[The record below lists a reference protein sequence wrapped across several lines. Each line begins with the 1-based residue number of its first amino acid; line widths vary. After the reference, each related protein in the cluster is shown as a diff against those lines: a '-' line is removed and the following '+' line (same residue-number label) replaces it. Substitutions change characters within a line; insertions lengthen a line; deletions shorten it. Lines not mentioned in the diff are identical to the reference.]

1 MELAMKVAE
10 AVHVLNHDT
19 QSCNRVAANQWLVQ
33 FQQTHAAWDVA
44 TAILTADRRLPLP
57 ANFEVEFFAAQI
69 LKRKIQNE
77 GYLLQLGA
85 KDALLNAL
93 LLAVK
98 RFSTGPPQLLTQIC
112 LALSALVLQV
122 AAHGNPIEQLF
133 YSLRNLQSQ
142 DDGNFAV
149 LEMLTVLPE
158 ELLSHTPMV
167 LEFLLQQSETNFDGS
182 VQQHERNRKILRCLL
197 SWVKAG
203 CFSEISPGTL
213 PAHPLLNFLF
223 NSLQVP
229 LSFDLAIEVLVELV
243 TKHEGVPQILL
254 CRVHYLK
261 EVLLFP
267 ARSRGDIK
275 VMGGLACLLSEI
287 GQAAPSLIVEASAE
301 ALALT
306 DALLSCVAFPSEDWE
321 IADST
326 LQFWSTLASYILGID
341 EDGVKSRKR
350 VEDIFSPV
358 FSTLLD
364 SLLLRSQVID
374 STYND
379 EGRVDLP
386 DGLIHFRLFIGGW
399 ASHNLSIPWKEVE
412 SKLFALN
419 AVADVIIQD
428 GQSYDF
434 SVVMQ
439 LVTMLSIKPSD
450 GLKGF
455 ICIVYRSLAD
465 AVGSYSKWISAFKE
479 NFRALLLFLA
489 IGISEP
495 LSSNAC
501 ASALRKV
508 CEDASVVIYE
518 PSNLEIL
525 MWIGEGLDKWH
536 LSLEDEEEVMH
547 AISLILGSVPSR
559 ELKNKLLA
567 KLLSP
572 SYEAIG
578 KLVDPEISL
587 SLKQNPASYT
597 QVLNASSRGLHR
609 MGTVFSH
616 LPISMATEPAAD
628 DSILSLLRVFWPI
641 LEKFFGSEHMENGN
655 LSVAACRALSLA
667 VRSSASIVIEEFGH
681 LEEYGRLFVTSF
693 ERFTHAASVMA
704 LTSSYICDQEPDL
717 VEAYT
722 NFASTFI
729 RSCNKDALS
738 ACGSLLEISI
748 QKAAI
753 CCTAMHRGAALAA
766 MSYLSC
772 FLDVGL
778 VSLLECMNCITEGSF
793 NITAIHVISHS
804 GEGLVSNVVYA
815 LLGVSAMSRVQALPS
830 EYLNHGE
837 AEAIVPLWSKALADA
852 ASDYLESKNSDGLK
866 SDFGHMQGKGG
877 RVLKR
882 LVQEFTRHLW
892 SFLTGEPAV
901 LGAITSTQQRLR
913 LYNKVPP
920 NGLVL
925 YTGTIITEDGK
936 EKKVT
941 IDFEPFKPINA
952 SLYLCDNKFHTE
964 ALNELLESDDKFGF
978 IIMDGNG
985 TLFGTLTGNTRE
997 VLHKFTVDLPK
1008 KHGRGGQSALRFAR
1022 LRMEKWHNYV
1032 RKTAELATQFF
1043 INPAT
1048 SQPNV
1053 SGLIL
1058 AGSADF
1064 KTELSQSDMFD
1075 PRLQAKILNVVDVS
1089 YGGENGFNQ
1098 AIELS
1103 AEMLSNVKFIQ
1114 EKRLIGKYFEEI
1126 SQDTGKYVFGV
1137 EDTLK
1142 ALEMGAVETLIVW
1155 ENLDINRYVLKN
1167 SSTGEIVIKHL
1178 NKYQEA
1184 NQSNFRDSATSAELE
1199 VQEKMP
1205 LLEWFA
1211 SEYKKFGCSLEFVT
1225 NKSQEGSQFCRGFGG
1240 IGGTLRYQLDIRSF
1254 DELSDDGEVYEDSD

>member
-44 TAILTADRRLPLP
+44 TAILTADRHLPL
-57 ANFEVEFFAAQI
+57 ASNFEVEFFAAQI

-77 GYLLQLGA
+77 GYLLQLGV

-122 AAHGNPIEQLF
+122 AAYGNPIEQLF
-133 YSLRNLQSQ
+133 YSLQNLQSQ
-142 DDGNFAV
+142 DDGNIAV

-158 ELLSHTPMV
+158 EVVDNQRIDSKISSLHKSHYTQELLSHTPMV
-167 LEFLLQQSETNFDGS
+167 LEFLLQQSEINFDGS
-182 VQQHERNRKILRCLL
+182 VQQQERNRKILRCLL
-197 SWVKAG
+197 SWVRHCSDDSFGFCIFSVKAG

-213 PAHPLLNFLF
+213 PAHPLLNFVF
-223 NSLQVP
+223 NSLQVS

-254 CRVHYLK
+254 CRVQYLK

-267 ARSRGDIK
+267 ALTRGDMK
-275 VMGGLACLLSEI
+275 VIGGLACLLSEI

-326 LQFWSTLASYILGID
+326 LQFWSTLAGYILGI
-341 EDGVKSRKR
+341 EDGAKSRKHM
-350 VEDIFSPV
+350 EDIFSPV

-364 SLLLRSQVID
+364 SLLLRSQVD
-374 STYND
+374 DCTYND
-379 EGRVDLP
+379 DGRVVDLP
-386 DGLIHFRLFIGGW
+386 DGLIHFRMNLVELLVDICHLLGSATFMQKVLWKLFIGGW
-399 ASHNLSIPWKEVE
+399 ASQNLSIPWKEVE

-465 AVGSYSKWISAFKE
+465 VVGSYSKWISAFKE
-479 NFRALLLFLA
+479 NFRSLLLFLA
-489 IGISEP
+489 IGISES

-525 MWIGEGLDKWH
+525 MWIGEGLEKWN

-547 AISLILGSVPSR
+547 AISLVLGSVSNR
-559 ELKNKLLA
+559 ELKNNLLA
-567 KLLSP
+567 RLLSS

-597 QVLNASSRGLHR
+597 QVLNAASRGLHR
-609 MGTVFSH
+609 IGTVFSH
-616 LPISMATEPAAD
+616 LSISVATEPAAD

-641 LEKFFGSEHMENGN
+641 LEKIFGSEHMENGN

-667 VRSSASIVIEEFGH
+667 VQSSGQH
-681 LEEYGRLFVTSF
+681 FVT
-693 ERFTHAASVMA
+693 
-704 LTSSYICDQEPDL
+704 LLP
-717 VEAYT
+717 
-722 NFASTFI
+722 
-729 RSCNKDALS
+729 KDALS
-738 ACGSLLEISI
+738 ACASLLEVSI

-778 VSLLECMNCITEGSF
+778 LSLLECMNCITEGSF

-815 LLGVSAMSRVQALPS
+815 LLGVSAMSRVHKCATILQQLAAICTLSERTTWKAILCWQTLHGWLQYAVQALPA

-882 LVQEFTRHLW
+882 LVREFADAHRNIPN
-892 SFLTGEPAV
+892 LT
-901 LGAITSTQQRLR
+901 
-913 LYNKVPP
+913 
-920 NGLVL
+920 
-925 YTGTIITEDGK
+925 
-936 EKKVT
+936 
-941 IDFEPFKPINA
+941 
-952 SLYLCDNKFHTE
+952 
-964 ALNELLESDDKFGF
+964 
-978 IIMDGNG
+978 
-985 TLFGTLTGNTRE
+985 
-997 VLHKFTVDLPK
+997 
-1008 KHGRGGQSALRFAR
+1008 
-1022 LRMEKWHNYV
+1022 
-1032 RKTAELATQFF
+1032 
-1043 INPAT
+1043 
-1048 SQPNV
+1048 
-1053 SGLIL
+1053 
-1058 AGSADF
+1058 
-1064 KTELSQSDMFD
+1064 
-1075 PRLQAKILNVVDVS
+1075 
-1089 YGGENGFNQ
+1089 
-1098 AIELS
+1098 
-1103 AEMLSNVKFIQ
+1103 
-1114 EKRLIGKYFEEI
+1114 
-1126 SQDTGKYVFGV
+1126 
-1137 EDTLK
+1137 
-1142 ALEMGAVETLIVW
+1142 
-1155 ENLDINRYVLKN
+1155 
-1167 SSTGEIVIKHL
+1167 
-1178 NKYQEA
+1178 
-1184 NQSNFRDSATSAELE
+1184 
-1199 VQEKMP
+1199 
-1205 LLEWFA
+1205 
-1211 SEYKKFGCSLEFVT
+1211 
-1225 NKSQEGSQFCRGFGG
+1225 
-1240 IGGTLRYQLDIRSF
+1240 
-1254 DELSDDGEVYEDSD
+1254 

>member
-1 MELAMKVAE
+1 MRSWCMVGCRGAEPNPHPSLSHSLLCHSLIARSRPMQRKSQPKAHIMELAMKVAE

-77 GYLLQLGA
+77 GYLLQLGV

-122 AAHGNPIEQLF
+122 AAHGNPIKQLF

-142 DDGNFAV
+142 DDDNIAV

-158 ELLSHTPMV
+158 EVVDNQHIDSKISTLHKSHYTQELLSHTPMV

-243 TKHEGVPQILL
+243 TKHEGVPRILL

-267 ARSRGDIK
+267 ALSRGDIK
-275 VMGGLACLLSEI
+275 VIGGLSCLLSEI

-301 ALALT
+301 ALALI
-306 DALLSCVAFPSEDWE
+306 DALLR
-321 IADST
+321 
-326 LQFWSTLASYILGID
+326 STLASYILGID
-341 EDGVKSRKR
+341 EDDAKSRKR

-364 SLLLRSQVID
+364 SLLLRSQVDD

-379 EGRVDLP
+379 EGGVVDLP
-386 DGLIHFRLFIGGW
+386 DGLIHFRVNLVELLVDICHLLGSATFMQKWRRFFLEAEIDIVAKFMVDLRGLTVHVQHQDMLRWEGDSSSKYIVGSSYGLLNSNLSVESQDETFKALWKIKVPSKALVFAWRLTRERLPTKNNLRRRNVETNDVSCPFFRSHDEDEAHLFFTCAKILPLWWESLSWLFIGGW
-399 ASHNLSIPWKEVE
+399 ASQNLSIPWKEVE
-412 SKLFALN
+412 SKLFSLN
-419 AVADVIIQD
+419 AVADVIVQD

-465 AVGSYSKWISAFKE
+465 AVGSFSKWISAFKE

-525 MWIGEGLDKWH
+525 MWIGEGWDKWH

-547 AISLILGSVPSR
+547 AISLVLGSVPNL

-578 KLVDPEISL
+578 KLVDPDISL
-587 SLKQNPASYT
+587 SLKQNPASYM

-609 MGTVFSH
+609 MGTVFSY

-641 LEKFFGSEHMENGN
+641 LEKIFGSEHMENGN

-667 VRSSASIVIEEFGH
+667 VRSSGQHFVTLLPKVLDWLSTNFVLFQSHECYIRTASIVIEEFGH
-681 LEEYGRLFVTSF
+681 LEEYGPLFVTSF

-738 ACGSLLEISI
+738 ACGSLLEVSI

-815 LLGVSAMSRVQALPS
+815 LLGVSAMSRVHKCATILQQLAAICTLTERTTWKAILCWQTLHGWLHSAVSLPFLFACMFSYYVQALPA
-830 EYLNHGE
+830 EYLSHGE
-837 AEAIVPLWSKALADA
+837 VEAIVPLWSKALADA
-852 ASDYLESKNSDGLK
+852 ATDYLESKNSDGLK

-882 LVQEFTRHLW
+882 LVREFADAHRN
-892 SFLTGEPAV
+892 
-901 LGAITSTQQRLR
+901 I
-913 LYNKVPP
+913 P
-920 NGLVL
+920 NDIHEG
-925 YTGTIITEDGK
+925 
-936 EKKVT
+936 
-941 IDFEPFKPINA
+941 
-952 SLYLCDNKFHTE
+952 S
-964 ALNELLESDDKFGF
+964 
-978 IIMDGNG
+978 
-985 TLFGTLTGNTRE
+985 
-997 VLHKFTVDLPK
+997 
-1008 KHGRGGQSALRFAR
+1008 SA
-1022 LRMEKWHNYV
+1022 
-1032 RKTAELATQFF
+1032 
-1043 INPAT
+1043 
-1048 SQPNV
+1048 
-1053 SGLIL
+1053 
-1058 AGSADF
+1058 
-1064 KTELSQSDMFD
+1064 
-1075 PRLQAKILNVVDVS
+1075 
-1089 YGGENGFNQ
+1089 YG
-1098 AIELS
+1098 I
-1103 AEMLSNVKFIQ
+1103 
-1114 EKRLIGKYFEEI
+1114 
-1126 SQDTGKYVFGV
+1126 
-1137 EDTLK
+1137 
-1142 ALEMGAVETLIVW
+1142 
-1155 ENLDINRYVLKN
+1155 
-1167 SSTGEIVIKHL
+1167 IVILKESKLMTFIFYSH
-1178 NKYQEA
+1178 
-1184 NQSNFRDSATSAELE
+1184 FRCT
-1199 VQEKMP
+1199 
-1205 LLEWFA
+1205 
-1211 SEYKKFGCSLEFVT
+1211 T
-1225 NKSQEGSQFCRGFGG
+1225 
-1240 IGGTLRYQLDIRSF
+1240 
-1254 DELSDDGEVYEDSD
+1254 

>member
-44 TAILTADRRLPLP
+44 TAILTADRHLPL
-57 ANFEVEFFAAQI
+57 ASNFEVEFFAAQI

-77 GYLLQLGA
+77 GYLLQLGV

-122 AAHGNPIEQLF
+122 AAYGNPIEQLF
-133 YSLRNLQSQ
+133 YSLQNLQSQ
-142 DDGNFAV
+142 DDGNIAV

-158 ELLSHTPMV
+158 EVVDNQRIDSKISSLHKSHYTQELLSHTPMV
-167 LEFLLQQSETNFDGS
+167 LEFLLQQSEINFDGS

-213 PAHPLLNFLF
+213 PAHPLLNFVF
-223 NSLQVP
+223 NSLQVS

-254 CRVHYLK
+254 CRVQYLK

-267 ARSRGDIK
+267 ALTRGDMK
-275 VMGGLACLLSEI
+275 VIGGLACLLSEI

-306 DALLSCVAFPSEDWE
+306 DALLSCVAFSSEDWE

-326 LQFWSTLASYILGID
+326 LQFWSTLAGYILGI
-341 EDGVKSRKR
+341 EDGAKSRKHM
-350 VEDIFSPV
+350 EDIFSPV

-364 SLLLRSQVID
+364 SLLLRSQVD
-374 STYND
+374 DCTYND
-379 EGRVDLP
+379 DGRVVDLL
-386 DGLIHFRLFIGGW
+386 DGLIHFRMNLVELLVDICHLLGSTTFMQKVLWKLFIGGW
-399 ASHNLSIPWKEVE
+399 ACQNLSIPWKEVE

-465 AVGSYSKWISAFKE
+465 VVGSYSKWISAFKE
-479 NFRALLLFLA
+479 NFRSLLLFLA

-525 MWIGEGLDKWH
+525 MWIGEGLEKWN

-547 AISLILGSVPSR
+547 AISLVLGSVSNR
-559 ELKNKLLA
+559 ELKNNLLA
-567 KLLSP
+567 RLLSS

-578 KLVDPEISL
+578 KLVDPEMSL

-597 QVLNASSRGLHR
+597 QVLNAASRGLHR
-609 MGTVFSH
+609 IGTVFSH
-616 LPISMATEPAAD
+616 LSISVATEPATD

-641 LEKFFGSEHMENGN
+641 LEKIFGSEHMENGN

-667 VRSSASIVIEEFGH
+667 VQSSGQHFVTLLPKVMDWLSTNFVLFQSHECYIRTASIVIEEFGH
-681 LEEYGRLFVTSF
+681 LEEYGPLFVTLF

-738 ACGSLLEISI
+738 ACASLLEVSI

-778 VSLLECMNCITEGSF
+778 LSLLECMNCITEGSF

-815 LLGVSAMSRVQALPS
+815 LLGVSAMSRVHKCATILQQLAAICTLSERTTWKAILCWQTLHGWLQYAVQALPA

-882 LVQEFTRHLW
+882 LVREFADAHRNIPN
-892 SFLTGEPAV
+892 LT
-901 LGAITSTQQRLR
+901 
-913 LYNKVPP
+913 
-920 NGLVL
+920 
-925 YTGTIITEDGK
+925 
-936 EKKVT
+936 
-941 IDFEPFKPINA
+941 
-952 SLYLCDNKFHTE
+952 
-964 ALNELLESDDKFGF
+964 
-978 IIMDGNG
+978 
-985 TLFGTLTGNTRE
+985 
-997 VLHKFTVDLPK
+997 
-1008 KHGRGGQSALRFAR
+1008 
-1022 LRMEKWHNYV
+1022 
-1032 RKTAELATQFF
+1032 
-1043 INPAT
+1043 
-1048 SQPNV
+1048 
-1053 SGLIL
+1053 
-1058 AGSADF
+1058 
-1064 KTELSQSDMFD
+1064 
-1075 PRLQAKILNVVDVS
+1075 
-1089 YGGENGFNQ
+1089 
-1098 AIELS
+1098 
-1103 AEMLSNVKFIQ
+1103 
-1114 EKRLIGKYFEEI
+1114 
-1126 SQDTGKYVFGV
+1126 
-1137 EDTLK
+1137 
-1142 ALEMGAVETLIVW
+1142 
-1155 ENLDINRYVLKN
+1155 
-1167 SSTGEIVIKHL
+1167 
-1178 NKYQEA
+1178 
-1184 NQSNFRDSATSAELE
+1184 
-1199 VQEKMP
+1199 
-1205 LLEWFA
+1205 
-1211 SEYKKFGCSLEFVT
+1211 
-1225 NKSQEGSQFCRGFGG
+1225 
-1240 IGGTLRYQLDIRSF
+1240 
-1254 DELSDDGEVYEDSD
+1254 